1 MILVVDDDKNIR
13 LSLKLIL
20 ERNGYEVA
28 LAEGPKEAILVVRN
42 TPAVELVLMDMNY
55 SMSTDGEEG
64 LTLLKQVKVFR
75 ADVPVILMTAW
86 GTIDL
91 AVQGMRAGAFDF
103 ITKPWDNGVLLERI
117 ETAIKVASPNSP
129 NSPNSPTP
137 CPSPEGRGAF
147 AAKPPLRGEVG
158 GGSSLGGRRGGLP
171 PVGGVGGEA
180 FSRILATV
188 ARVAPTNAP
197 VLITGESGTGKE
209 LIAEAI
215 HRQSRRANGPFIK
228 VNLGG
233 ISTSLF
239 ESEMFGH
246 KKGSFTDAKA
256 DRMGRFE
263 MAEGGT
269 IFLDEIGELSLASQ
283 VKLLRVLQDH
293 TYEVLGDSRTRR
305 TDVRVVCAT
314 NADLRAMVAEHTF
327 REDLFYRINIIS
339 LHLPPLRERREDIPL
354 LTDYFLRQACQA
366 NNLPLV
372 TATDEAIS
380 YLQSLPFP
388 GNIRELKNL
397 VERALLMKGTDRAQG
412 RPTLQG
418 SLGGGSEWMLTAAD
432 FRSSYSSVPN
442 LSACQVPPSAPDSP
456 TPCPSPEGRGA
467 FAAKPPLRGEVGGG
481 PPSGAVGGASLSS
494 LERSAIAASIA
505 KHHGNLSLVAKELG
519 ISRGALYRK
528 IEKHG
533 L

>member
-13 LSLKLIL
+13 LSLKLML

-28 LAEGPKEAILVVRN
+28 LAENPKEAIQVIRTV
-42 TPAVELVLMDMNY
+42 PAVNLVLMDMNY
-55 SMSTDGEEG
+55 SLSTDGEEG
-64 LTLLKQVKVFR
+64 LTLLRQIKVFR
-75 ADVPVILMTAW
+75 PEVPCILMTAW

-103 ITKPWDNGVLLERI
+103 ITKPWDNGVLLDRI
-117 ETAIKVASPNSP
+117 ETALKLSSMPKLQANGNSDKT
-129 NSPNSPTP
+129 PTP
-137 CPSPEGRGAF
+137 RNTKSEKGRYGIIGDSPY
-147 AAKPPLRGEVG
+147 LMNV
-158 GGSSLGGRRGGLP
+158 LD
-171 PVGGVGGEA
+171 
-180 FSRILATV
+180 TV

-215 HRQSRRANGPFIK
+215 HKQSRRASGPFVK

-246 KKGSFTDAKA
+246 KKGSFTDATA
-256 DRMGRFE
+256 DRIGRFE
-263 MAEGGT
+263 LAKGGT

-283 VKLLRVLQDH
+283 VKLLRVLQDQ
-293 TYEVLGDSRTRR
+293 TYEVLGDSHTRTA
-305 TDVRVVCAT
+305 DVRVICAT
-314 NADLRAMVAEHTF
+314 NADLRAMVGEHTF
-327 REDLFYRINIIS
+327 REDLFYRINLIN

-354 LTDYFLRQACQA
+354 LVEHFLREACA
-366 NNLPLV
+366 VNGIMPTTV
-372 TATDEAIS
+372 SAEAIA
-380 YLQSLPFP
+380 YLQTLPFT

-397 VERALLMKGTDRAQG
+397 VERALLMKNPEKNILDVEDFQ
-412 RPTLQG
+412 TL
-418 SLGGGSEWMLTAAD
+418 AI
-432 FRSSYSSVPN
+432 SSVN
-442 LSACQVPPSAPDSP
+442 
-456 TPCPSPEGRGA
+456 
-467 FAAKPPLRGEVGGG
+467 RGEKGSQISDFNAGMEGV
-481 PPSGAVGGASLSS
+481 SLSS
-494 LERSAIAASIA
+494 LERNAIAACIA
-505 KHHGNLSLVAKELG
+505 KHNGNLSLVAKELG